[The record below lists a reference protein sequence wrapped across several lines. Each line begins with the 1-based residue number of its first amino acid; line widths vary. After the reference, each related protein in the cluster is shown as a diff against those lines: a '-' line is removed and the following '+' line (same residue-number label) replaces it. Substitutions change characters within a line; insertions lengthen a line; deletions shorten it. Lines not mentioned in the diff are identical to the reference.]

1 MPKLTVFDPAGRSS
15 QHETVGQAIT
25 AAKAH
30 IYADEKIWKRAE
42 ERLLSGDPVT
52 ISYGFASVQIW
63 PLH

>member
-1 MPKLTVFDPAGRSS
+1 MSKLTLFDPAGCPS
-15 QHETVGQAIT
+15 QHETVGQAIA

-52 ISYGFASVQIW
+52 VTYGFASIQIW